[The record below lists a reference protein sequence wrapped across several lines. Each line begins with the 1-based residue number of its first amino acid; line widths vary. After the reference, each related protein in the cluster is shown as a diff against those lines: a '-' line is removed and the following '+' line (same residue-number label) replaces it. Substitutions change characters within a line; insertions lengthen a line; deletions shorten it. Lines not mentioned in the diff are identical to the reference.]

1 MEYTQPI
8 TDLIRQR
15 ASTRTYQKRALEGET
30 REALE
35 RYLQGLQT
43 GPLGN
48 PSRFELIDSSQ
59 GDGKDLQGL
68 GTYGFI
74 KDAAGFII
82 GTLQE
87 GEKDLEDFGYQMERA
102 ILFAT
107 SLGLGS
113 CWLGGTFTKSRF
125 ARKIALK
132 AGETIPAVTAV
143 GYTAAKARRLDHE
156 IRQRARADR
165 RLPWEKLF
173 FDTRLGAP
181 LGKTEAGSFAAVL
194 EMVRLGPSAS
204 NRQPWR
210 VVKGDGAWHLYLQRT
225 PGYPDGATAWL
236 LKLADLQRIDMG
248 IAMCHFELAAR
259 QAGLPGGWQ
268 IQDPG
273 LEVPDEWTEY
283 TVSWVEV

>member
-1 MEYTQPI
+1 MDFNQPV

-15 ASTRTYQKRALEGET
+15 ASTRTYQKQALEADI
-30 REALE
+30 RESLAHYLE
-35 RYLQGLQT
+35 GLQV

-48 PSRFELIDSSQ
+48 PTRFELIDSTQ
-59 GDGKDLQGL
+59 GDGKYLRGL

-74 KDAAGFII
+74 KDAAGFMI
-82 GTLQE
+82 GTQRA
-87 GEKDLEDFGYQMERA
+87 GEKNLEDFGYQMERA

-107 SLGLGS
+107 GLGLGT

-125 ARKIALK
+125 ARKIDLGAE
-132 AGETIPAVTAV
+132 ETIPAVTAV
-143 GYTAAKARRLDHE
+143 GYAAAKERRFDHG

-181 LGKTEAGSFAAVL
+181 LSREAAGAFTDVL
-194 EMVRLGPSAS
+194 EMVRRGPSAS

-210 VVKGDGAWHLYLQRT
+210 VVKAGGTWHLYLQRS
-225 PGYPDGATAWL
+225 PGYRDGLTARL
-236 LKLADLQRIDMG
+236 LQLADLQRIDMG

-259 QAGLPGGWQ
+259 EAGLPGGWHL
-268 IQDPG
+268 QDPG
-273 LEVPDEWTEY
+273 LEIPDEWTEY
-283 TVSWVEV
+283 CVSWG